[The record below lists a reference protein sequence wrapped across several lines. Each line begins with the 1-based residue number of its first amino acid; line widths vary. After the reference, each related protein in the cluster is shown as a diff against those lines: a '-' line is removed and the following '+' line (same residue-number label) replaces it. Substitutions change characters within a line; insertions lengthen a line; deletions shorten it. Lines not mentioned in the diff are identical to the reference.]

1 MAVQAAVP
9 LLVSTCGLQTDGQVE
24 AVATPKAFYSSVA
37 THATLVS
44 TGPRNETSGGLV
56 PRARDTGPHPVGA
69 RALVVH
75 GVPTCMSVDE
85 IFWHADKLRIGVGER
100 VVRAC

>member
-1 MAVQAAVP
+1 M
-9 LLVSTCGLQTDGQVE
+9 E
-24 AVATPKAFYSSVA
+24 ALATLKPAYASVA
-37 THATLVS
+37 IQATLVP
-44 TGPRNETSGGLV
+44 TRPRNGTSEGPGPLAGGAE
-56 PRARDTGPHPVGA
+56 PQPVGA

-85 IFWHADKLRIGVGER
+85 IFWHANRLRIGVGEQ